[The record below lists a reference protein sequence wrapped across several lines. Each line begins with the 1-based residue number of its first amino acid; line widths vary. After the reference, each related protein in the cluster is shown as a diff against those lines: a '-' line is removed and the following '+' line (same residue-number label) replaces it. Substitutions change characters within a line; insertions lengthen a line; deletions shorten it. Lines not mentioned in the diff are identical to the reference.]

1 MAISITNVEEEEKKE
16 HAILSKVALAKGL
29 KILTFTKPY
38 MIYYIIGIVF
48 LIISTFT
55 VMGLPYFLTGL
66 TELALNKPF
75 FVLGKN
81 ANDAFFVIKDKFV
94 VVEILV
100 LILVLQA
107 TASFLRVYTFSQAT
121 ERSLADLRG
130 AIYNKIITLPA
141 QFFENNRIGELTTRL
156 NSDVNNLQEVF
167 SITLAEFF
175 RQIFTFIIGFSL
187 VLFISWKLMLWVI
200 FTIPPLVILGFIF
213 GKKIKKV
220 AKETQQ
226 ILAKSGIIVEETF
239 TAIAMVKAYTNE
251 NYESN
256 RYKIAIQEVMK
267 RAMRSAIFRGSF
279 ISFIIV
285 GLFGIL
291 VFLAWKATAYVQT
304 GELNISQLLQ
314 FVFYAIFIGGSIAG
328 LGENYGRIMI
338 GLGATERISEIL
350 DLESETQII
359 TVSPPKF
366 KGKIAFNSISF
377 NYPSRPELPVLSE
390 VDFTVQPGQK
400 IALVGSSGAGK
411 STIIQLLLR
420 NYPLNKGSIFIDD
433 KDFREY
439 DIQDLRANTAIV
451 PQEVILFG
459 GTIRDNICYGK
470 LNATDEEIFTA
481 AKKANAIEFIERFPE
496 GLNTLV
502 GERGLKL
509 SGGQKQR
516 IAIARAILRDPSIL
530 LLDEAT
536 SSLDA
541 ESEKLVQDALN
552 RLMEGRTTIIVAHR
566 LSTIR
571 NVDEIIVI
579 DKGRIAEKGTHHELS
594 NKEDGIYNNL
604 LKLQFQFN

>member
-1 MAISITNVEEEEKKE
+1 MARSKSDDAEEIKE
-16 HAILSKVALAKGL
+16 HAKLSKSTLNTGL
-29 KILTFTKPY
+29 KIFSYTKPY
-38 MIYYIIGIVF
+38 RTYYIVGMFF
-48 LIISTFT
+48 LILSTFT

-81 ANDAFFVIKDKFV
+81 AQDALFIINDKFTV
-94 VVEILV
+94 VKILMV
-100 LILVLQA
+100 ILLLQA
-107 TASFLRVYTFSQAT
+107 IASFLRVFTFSQAT
-121 ERSLADLRG
+121 ERTLADLRG
-130 AIYNKIITLPA
+130 AIYNKIITLPSP
-141 QFFENNRIGELTTRL
+141 FFENNRIGELTSRL
-156 NSDVNNLQEVF
+156 SSDVSNLQEVL
-167 SITLAEFF
+167 SITIAEFF
-175 RQIFTFIIGFSL
+175 RQIFTFIIGFGL
-187 VLFISWKLMLWVI
+187 VLFISWKLMLWVL
-200 FTIPPLVILGFIF
+200 FTIPPLVIIAFFF
-213 GKKIKKV
+213 GKKIKKI

-251 NYESN
+251 NFESK
-256 RYKIAIQEVMK
+256 RYKVAIKEVMK
-267 RAMRSAIFRGSF
+267 RAMKSAIFRGSF

-291 VFLAWKATAYVQT
+291 VFLAWKATGYVQT
-304 GELNISQLLQ
+304 GDLNISDLLQ
-314 FVFYAIFIGGSIAG
+314 FVFYSIFIGGSIAG
-328 LGENYGRIMI
+328 LGENYGRIML

-350 DLESETQII
+350 EYESETQIRAVNP
-359 TVSPPKF
+359 TKF
-366 KGKIAFNSISF
+366 EGKIEFKDISF
-377 NYPSRPELPVLSE
+377 SYPSRPELPVLNE
-390 VDFTVQPGQK
+390 INFTVQPGQK

-411 STIIQLLLR
+411 STIIQLLFR
-420 NYPLNKGSIFIDD
+420 NYPLNKGNILIDD
-433 KDFREY
+433 KDFTAY

-470 LNATDEEIFTA
+470 LDATDEEILIA
-481 AKKANAIEFIERFPE
+481 AKKANATEFIERFPE

-516 IAIARAILRDPSIL
+516 IAIARAILRDPAIL

-541 ESEKLVQDALN
+541 ESEKLVQSALN
-552 RLMEGRTTIIVAHR
+552 ALMEGRTTIIVAHR

-579 DKGRIAEKGTHHELS
+579 DHGKIAEKGTHQELS
-594 NKEDGIYNNL
+594 NKENGIYNNL
-604 LKLQFQFN
+604 LRLQFSVN